1 MVDDTRNKIIAVASK
16 LFGRYGFYKT
26 SMDEIAKIARKAK
39 GSLYYHFTDK
49 KELFRVVV
57 STEMENF
64 KTKMSEVVNDNSL
77 TPTQKI
83 KKYLLLRMEILNEAV
98 NYHETLKADF
108 FEHFD
113 FIDDLRTD
121 LDNWEKQQI
130 GKMFEEGIKT
140 GEFEP
145 AGDLTILMDVFM
157 MVLKGL
163 EIPFFIQGN
172 YAKYSPYFDDMLNIL
187 IKGVSK
193 N

>member
-64 KTKMSEVVNDNSL
+64 KEKMSEVVNDNSL

-130 GKMFEEGIKT
+130 GKIFEEGIKT

-172 YAKYSPYFDDMLNIL
+172 YTKYSPYFDDMLNIL
-187 IKGVSK
+187 IKGISK

>member
-64 KTKMSEVVNDNSL
+64 KEKMSEVVNDNSL

-130 GKMFEEGIKT
+130 GKIFEEGIKT

-172 YAKYSPYFDDMLNIL
+172 YTKYSPYFDDMLNIL
-187 IKGVSK
+187 IKGISR

>member
-64 KTKMSEVVNDNSL
+64 KEKMSEVVNDNSL

-113 FIDDLRTD
+113 FIDDLRTN

-145 AGDLTILMDVFM
+145 AGDLNILMDVFM

-172 YAKYSPYFDDMLNIL
+172 YTKYSPYFDDMLNIL
-187 IKGVSK
+187 IKGISK